1 MRADP
6 MYPAPVPPPAPSRAP
21 VPASG
26 PVAVVPP
33 GRPGVYDPRLGGQA
47 AAPAMVGP
55 AVVPQVRVDARAA
68 GEIKRQV
75 NDLLLA
81 EAKLNSGLVG
91 RVREQRA
98 RALINERVAVWG
110 DAART
115 TRTVTAAEEQQLAAL
130 VFDMLFRS
138 GRLQRHLDDPRVE
151 DILINGHD
159 RVFLKFSG
167 EGEPVAADPVAESE
181 EELQELVRDLIRNS
195 GQSGRTFSTASP
207 DVALRL
213 PDGSRLQALHP
224 EITGEHTFVTIR
236 RHRLQSATLDH
247 LVEAG
252 AMDGTIAAL
261 LRACVRSRRN
271 IIVVGEQ
278 SSGKTTLMR
287 ALLREIPQHERFG
300 TIETEFELWAHQNG
314 YHTQVVPMEA
324 RESNGER
331 VDGRAVGEITLLDLM
346 YRAKRMSLKRVV
358 VGEVRGPEITAMMQ
372 ALTSDRPG
380 SMCTMHASEPHVV
393 FDRIA
398 ELYLLAR
405 GNFSEQLAYRQIANG
420 LHFVV
425 FMSVDESGPA
435 PRRLVSH
442 IWEITGIGENGRPAY
457 NEIFRPASED
467 DPRAV
472 PAAPLSPRSRR
483 RLELA
488 GFATHVLDQAATW
501 NGGL

>member
-6 MYPAPVPPPAPSRAP
+6 LHPAPVPP
-21 VPASG
+21 
-26 PVAVVPP
+26 
-33 GRPGVYDPRLGGQA
+33 
-47 AAPAMVGP
+47 AAPTAQPMPPLPAGP
-55 AVVPQVRVDARAA
+55 PAQDPGQTARAGNSALAAYEAGRGAALRVRVEAKAA
-68 GEIKRQV
+68 GELKRQV
-75 NDLLLA
+75 NNQLMA
-81 EAKLNSGLVG
+81 EAKTNPSLVG
-91 RVREQRA
+91 KVREQRA
-98 RALINERVAVWG
+98 RALISERVAVWG
-110 DAART
+110 DAARQ
-115 TRTVTAAEEQQLAAL
+115 TRVVTPAEEDQLAAL

-138 GRLQRHLDDPRVE
+138 GRLQRYLDDPRIE
-151 DILINGHD
+151 DIYINGHD
-159 RVFLKFSG
+159 RVFLKYAG
-167 EGEPVAADPVAESE
+167 DGDPVPAEPVAESE

-207 DVALRL
+207 DAAIRL

-224 EITGEHTFVTIR
+224 EITGEGTFVTIR
-236 RHRLQSATLDH
+236 RHGLQHATLED
-247 LVEAG
+247 LVQAG
-252 AMDGTIAAL
+252 TMDTTIAAL
-261 LRACVRSRRN
+261 LRACVKARRN
-271 IIVVGEQ
+271 VIVVGEP
-278 SSGKTTLMR
+278 SSGTTTLMR

-300 TIETEFELWAHQNG
+300 TIETEFELWAHKNG

-331 VDGRAVGEITLLDLM
+331 VNGQMTGEITLLDLM

-425 FMSVDESGPA
+425 FMSVDDHG
-435 PRRLVSH
+435 RRLVSH
-442 IWEITGIGENGRPAY
+442 ILEITGIGEMGRPAY
-457 NEIFRPASED
+457 NEIFRPASETD
-467 DPRAV
+467 LRPV
-472 PAAPLSPRSRR
+472 PAAPLSARSRR
-483 RLELA
+483 RLEQA
-488 GFATHVLDQAATW
+488 GFPAHLLDQQPAWGVGA
-501 NGGL
+501 

>member
-1 MRADP
+1 MPGA
-6 MYPAPVPPPAPSRAP
+6 AP
-21 VPASG
+21 
-26 PVAVVPP
+26 
-33 GRPGVYDPRLGGQA
+33 A
-47 AAPAMVGP
+47 AAPR
-55 AVVPQVRVDARAA
+55 VRVDAKAA
-68 GEIKRQV
+68 SEMKRRV
-75 NDLLLA
+75 NDQLLA
-81 EAKLNSGLVG
+81 EAKVNPALAGK
-91 RVREQRA
+91 VREQRA
-98 RALINERVAVWG
+98 RALISELVAVWG
-110 DAART
+110 DA
-115 TRTVTAAEEQQLAAL
+115 TRQVRPVTPAEEEQLAVL

-138 GRLQRHLDDPRVE
+138 GRLQRYLDDPGVE
-151 DILINGHD
+151 DIWINGHD
-159 RVFLKFSG
+159 RVHLKYSG
-167 EGEPVAADPVAESE
+167 DGEPVEADPVAESE
-181 EELQELVRDLIRNS
+181 EELQELVRDLIRTS

-224 EITGEHTFVTIR
+224 EITGERTFVTIR
-236 RHRLQSATLDH
+236 RHRLQNATLDD
-247 LVEAG
+247 LVTAG
-252 AMDGTIAAL
+252 AMDTTIAGL
-261 LRACVRSRRN
+261 LRACVRARRN
-271 IIVVGEQ
+271 VIVVGEQ

-314 YHTQVVPMEA
+314 HHTQVVPMEA

-457 NEIFRPASED
+457 NEIFRPASEAD
-467 DPRAV
+467 LRAV

-488 GFATHVLDQAATW
+488 GFASHLLDQPGVHAWT
-501 NGGL
+501 GGA

>member
-1 MRADP
+1 MRAEP
-6 MYPAPVPPPAPSRAP
+6 IHPTPPPLARPAVPSAYGPPPAAYAQVAAVASQSTAP
-21 VPASG
+21 PTW
-26 PVAVVPP
+26 
-33 GRPGVYDPRLGGQA
+33 PR
-47 AAPAMVGP
+47 
-55 AVVPQVRVDARAA
+55 VRVDAKAA
-68 GEIKRQV
+68 GEMKRRV
-75 NDLLLA
+75 NSQLLA
-81 EAKLNSGLVG
+81 EAKQNPGLTG
-91 RVREQRA
+91 KAREQRA
-98 RALINERVAVWG
+98 RALISEQVAVWG
-110 DAART
+110 DA
-115 TRTVTAAEEQQLAAL
+115 TRQVRPVTYTEEDDLSVL

-138 GRLQRHLDDPRVE
+138 GRLQRYLDDPAVE
-151 DILINGHD
+151 DIWINGHE
-159 RVFLKFSG
+159 RVHLKYSG
-167 EGEPVAADPVAESE
+167 DSAPVPGDPVAESE

-207 DVALRL
+207 DVAIRL

-236 RHRLQSATLDH
+236 RHRLQNATLDD
-247 LVEAG
+247 LVSGG
-252 AMDGTIAAL
+252 AMDTTIAGL
-261 LRACVRSRRN
+261 LRACVRARRN
-271 IIVVGEQ
+271 VIVVGEQ

-358 VGEVRGPEITAMMQ
+358 VGEVRGPEVTAMMQ

-420 LHFVV
+420 LHFIV
-425 FMSVDESGPA
+425 FMSVDESGHS

-457 NEIFRPASED
+457 NEIFRPASESD
-467 DPRAV
+467 LRAV

-483 RLELA
+483 RLELV
-488 GFATHVLDQAATW
+488 GFASHLLDQSAACI
-501 NGGL
+501 GGM

>member
-1 MRADP
+1 MRAEP
-6 MYPAPVPPPAPSRAP
+6 IHPAPVPQRLAPAQMTAPPAYGPPPSAYNP
-21 VPASG
+21 ASPSTTQVVPAGG
-26 PVAVVPP
+26 PRVK
-33 GRPGVYDPRLGGQA
+33 
-47 AAPAMVGP
+47 
-55 AVVPQVRVDARAA
+55 VDAKAA
-68 GEIKRQV
+68 GEMKRRV
-75 NDLLLA
+75 NDQLLA
-81 EAKLNSGLVG
+81 EAKLNNALAGK
-91 RVREQRA
+91 VREQRA
-98 RALINERVAVWG
+98 RALISEQVAVWG
-110 DAART
+110 DAACQVRA
-115 TRTVTAAEEQQLAAL
+115 VTPAEEEQLARL

-138 GRLQRHLDDPRVE
+138 GRLQRYLDDPAVE
-151 DILINGHD
+151 DIWINGHD
-159 RVFLKFSG
+159 RVHLKYSG
-167 EGEPVAADPVAESE
+167 DGEPVEADPVAESE

-224 EITGEHTFVTIR
+224 EITGERTFVTIR
-236 RHRLQSATLDH
+236 RHRLRNATLDD
-247 LVEAG
+247 LARMG
-252 AMDGTIAAL
+252 AMDTTIASL
-261 LRACVRSRRN
+261 LRACVRARRN
-271 IIVVGEQ
+271 VIVVGEQ

-300 TIETEFELWAHQNG
+300 TIETEFELWAHHNG

-420 LHFVV
+420 LHFAV
-425 FMSVDESGPA
+425 FMSVDESGPI
-435 PRRLVSH
+435 PRRMISH
-442 IWEITGIGENGRPAY
+442 VWEITGIGENGRPAY
-457 NEIFRPASED
+457 NEIFRPASESD
-467 DPRAV
+467 LRAA

-488 GFATHVLDQAATW
+488 GFASHLLDQTAAHAWT
-501 NGGL
+501 GGV

>member
-1 MRADP
+1 M
-6 MYPAPVPPPAPSRAP
+6 VN
-21 VPASG
+21 
-26 PVAVVPP
+26 
-33 GRPGVYDPRLGGQA
+33 A
-47 AAPAMVGP
+47 AA
-55 AVVPQVRVDARAA
+55 VPRVNVDGKAA

-75 NDLLLA
+75 NNQLLA
-81 EAKLNSGLVG
+81 EAKTNPSLVG
-91 RVREQRA
+91 PAREQRA

-110 DAART
+110 DA
-115 TRTVTAAEEQQLAAL
+115 TRVSGAVAQVDEQQMAAL
-130 VFDMLFRS
+130 VFDMLFRA
-138 GRLQRHLDDPRVE
+138 GRLQRYLDDDQVE
-151 DILINGHD
+151 DIWINGHD
-159 RVFLKFSG
+159 RVFLKYSG
-167 EGEPVAADPVAESE
+167 DGEAVAVDPVADSE

-224 EITGEHTFVTIR
+224 EITGDRTFVTIR
-236 RHRLQSATLDH
+236 RHRLQDASLDD
-247 LVEAG
+247 LVKIG
-252 AMDGTIAAL
+252 AMDPVVAAL
-261 LRACVRSRRN
+261 LGACVRARRN
-271 IIVVGEQ
+271 VMVVGEQ
-278 SSGKTTLMR
+278 SSGKTTMLR
-287 ALLREIPQHERFG
+287 ALMKEIPQHERFG
-300 TIETEFELWAHQNG
+300 TIETEFELWAHKNG
-314 YHTQVVPMEA
+314 FHSQVVPMEA

-331 VDGRAVGEITLLDLM
+331 VDGRSVGEITLLDLM

-358 VGEVRGPEITAMMQ
+358 VGEVRGPEVTAMMQ

-425 FMSVDESGPA
+425 FLSVDESGPI
-435 PRRLVSH
+435 PRRMVSH
-442 IWEITGIGENGRPAY
+442 VWEITGIGENGRPAY
-457 NEIFRPASED
+457 NEIFKPASEWD
-467 DPRAV
+467 LRAV

-488 GFATHVLDQAATW
+488 GFSSHLLDQPAAW
-501 NGGL
+501 QGVGA